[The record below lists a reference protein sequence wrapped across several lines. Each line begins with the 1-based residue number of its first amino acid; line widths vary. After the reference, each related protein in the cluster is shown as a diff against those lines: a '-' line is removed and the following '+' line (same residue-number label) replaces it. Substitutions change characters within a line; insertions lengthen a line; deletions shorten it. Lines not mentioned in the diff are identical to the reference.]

1 MDEEG
6 QEMTDLRVGDA
17 SGFEISDQRKTYV
30 PVLGTHCYPQSLST
44 SGEGFLE
51 AGETDCSAVC
61 IFALGRWRGGLHG
74 VAVAFRL
81 QGAFC
86 VRDIC

>member
-51 AGETDCSAVC
+51 AGETLIAARFVFLPWDGGEVGSMGLLLPLDYRVL
-61 IFALGRWRGGLHG
+61 FA
-74 VAVAFRL
+74 
-81 QGAFC
+81 
-86 VRDIC
+86 